1 VAEALVPLM
10 CISYVACAL
19 VVLVVFADRL
29 PEAITLVFTHA
40 FTPIAATGGFAG
52 AAVWAAMR
60 YGVARGIFSNE
71 AGLGTAGI
79 AQAAGTTRS
88 PVRSALVGMMGTF
101 IDTLVVCSMT
111 GLAIVVSG
119 VWNSGNSGAV
129 LSSSAFE
136 AAMPGI
142 GQYLLSIELAVF
154 ALTTILGWSYY
165 GEKCWEFLIGAK
177 SEKPYRVLWTLAV
190 FLGSVAQLDLIWLI
204 ADTLNAFMAI
214 PNLIALLLLSPVI
227 VKLTREYFGHETSE
241 ILVAAE

>member
-1 VAEALVPLM
+1 M
-10 CISYVACAL
+10 
-19 VVLVVFADRL
+19 
-29 PEAITLVFTHA
+29 
-40 FTPIAATGGFAG
+40 
-52 AAVWAAMR
+52 
-60 YGVARGIFSNE
+60 
-71 AGLGTAGI
+71 
-79 AQAAGTTRS
+79 TRS

-101 IDTLVVCSMT
+101 IDTIIVCTMT

-119 VWNSGNSGAV
+119 VWNSGQSGAV
-129 LSSSAFE
+129 LSASAFE

-165 GEKCWEFLIGAK
+165 GEKCWEFLIGTK

-214 PNLIALLLLSPVI
+214 PNLLSLLLLSPVI
-227 VKLTREYFGHETSE
+227 VKLTRDYFQREANGR
-241 ILVAAE
+241 LVAAE